1 MLLEDAQ
8 FVPFGSIPGMIER
21 TLTVNGFSKSY
32 AMTGYRLGYMAGPR
46 PIVAACTKLQGQL
59 SSGPSS
65 IAQFAALAAIKDT
78 PSDFFSTNME
88 SFTKKRGFVMDQLA
102 KVCEPTS
109 DFPDS
114 ACR

>member
-1 MLLEDAQ
+1 VSFA
-8 FVPFGSIPGMIER
+8 SIPEMYER

-32 AMTGYRLGYMAGPR
+32 AMTGYRLGYLAGPK

-65 IAQFAALAAIKDT
+65 SAQFAALAALKST

-88 SFTKKRGFVMDQLA
+88 MFTQKRDFVIKQLE
-102 KVCEPTS
+102 KVCAIVEGLG
-109 DFPDS
+109 
-114 ACR
+114 R